1 MTEVSDEFKNQAL
14 FDLKLKY
21 DLQRQ
26 ADSATVRREDHQWEV
41 ESKKRSA
48 DNHLSMRDNHQSRT
62 SALMNVSFF
71 INEINYDPTLQ
82 KQAKAY
88 LDKLFSR
95 PLKDREGYSTEP
107 IERKD
112 VDLDGSKKT
121 LWGRLKNKVHNFLK
135 PLNSKKAL
143 EEYIS
148 KLEYD
153 MALNPKKYN
162 ELRQQSFEKGKGF
175 SFEGI
180 VSTNRD
186 IIESH
191 HDQYSQLLYESQKLQ
206 EKDQEYL
213 KAEQEAKA
221 QVEARLEV
229 RDNAAKEIELR
240 SAAREGI
247 GIKDINANSGVDKL
261 ADRAKAMEGMTPQQ
275 RLAFRMKELRG
286 TKKETAQPVVK
297 RELDS
302 NIMSQK
308 LNNQRQ

>member
-1 MTEVSDEFKNQAL
+1 MTEVSDEFKNQSL
-14 FDLKLKY
+14 NDISFKY

-48 DNHLSMRDNHQSRT
+48 DNHLSMQNSRQRQT
-62 SALMNVSFF
+62 SALMDTSSF
-71 INEINYDPTLQ
+71 INNMINHDPTLQ
-82 KQAKAY
+82 KQAEAY

-95 PLKDREGYSTEP
+95 PIESRKPET

-121 LWGRLKNKVHNFLK
+121 LWGRLKNKAHNFLK
-135 PLNSKKAL
+135 PFNHKRVL

-153 MALNPKKYN
+153 MALNPEKYN